1 MIKNYLI
8 LSIRNAGRNKLYT
21 FITIGGLTLALSCAI
36 FIMMFVS
43 DELSYDRFIP
53 DMRDVYRVDFG
64 FALPGRDIQRSANT
78 MFILGPTMKAEI
90 PQVVAYTHVDP
101 VNLTVKATHRLFAM
115 SADVVDPDF
124 LQVIHLHLLAGT
136 PSRVFAQPNSVVL
149 SQRVA
154 TKLYGQ
160 TQAVGRT
167 LVING
172 KYPMIVTG
180 ILQNLPHNSQLV
192 ADMIFPNTSKADP
205 TRAFVKHHWETVG
218 PLLYVKLAR
227 GSRSEHV
234 VRLMRQILNRNVNA
248 ADFGA
253 NIPGSQLI
261 QPHLTRFYR
270 VHLSE
275 YGGGMT
281 PGGRWNQIY
290 GFIAIAGLILLIA
303 SFNFTNIATARGIM
317 RAREVSLRKVHG
329 AKRSQLVRQFLG
341 ESVLTAL
348 IALGLA
354 TALIELL
361 TPAYDTFLGRQI
373 AFDLVKDWPMT
384 LVVLGLTLMT
394 GFLGGIYP
402 AFVLSGYRP
411 ATTMRTSAAKQSG
424 SGRLR
429 IALVVLQFAVSIGLG
444 IAALV
449 VFLQIHYAQ
458 KLNLGFARSNIV
470 VIRNAADIPKDARRD
485 FVQTL
490 TAAPAIA
497 AATLSGDSP
506 FAGSIDLEDVTLESS
521 PQVFSVRLWQV
532 GFHYPAV
539 YRTKLL
545 AGRLLSPLRSNDTLH
560 HNLPATNILVS
571 ANAARRFGFTPQG
584 AIGQILHMGKRSLT
598 IVGVLA
604 DQALDGPEEQT
615 YPTIFMDYGTSV
627 GEVAVRIKP
636 GQARAAL
643 AAIDQAWKRFA
654 PNAAINRYFLDDPF
668 NRLFKTTAQRDR
680 MFAAFVIIAILIACL
695 GLYGLAAFTAQ
706 RRISEIGVR
715 KVFGA
720 STRDIM
726 VLLLWQ
732 FSTPVLLANL
742 VAWPVSWFYLQDW
755 LQHYSHRIGL
765 SPIYFVGSGLAA
777 LVIAW
782 ITVGA
787 HALRAARTKPAN
799 TLHYE

>member
-1 MIKNYLI
+1 MFRNYL
-8 LSIRNAGRNKLYT
+8 LVALRNASRNKLYSL
-21 FITIGGLTLALSCAI
+21 ITIGGLTLALSCAI

-90 PQVVAYTHVDP
+90 PQVIAYTHINP
-101 VNLTVKATHRLFAM
+101 VNLTVKTEHRLFAM
-115 SADVVDPDF
+115 DADVVDPNF
-124 LQVIHLHLLAGT
+124 FQVIHLHLLAGT
-136 PSRVFAQPNSVVL
+136 PSRVFAQPDSVVL

-154 TKLYGQ
+154 TKLFGQ
-160 TQAVGRT
+160 NQALGRI

-172 KYPMIVTG
+172 KHPMTVTG
-180 ILQNLPHNSQLV
+180 IVQNLPHNSQLV
-192 ADMIFPNTSKADP
+192 ASIIFPNTSKADP
-205 TRAFVKHHWETVG
+205 TNAYVKDHWETVG

-227 GSRSEHV
+227 GSRPGHIV
-234 VRLMRQILNRNVNA
+234 QLMRQILNRNVNA
-248 ADFGA
+248 SDFGA

-281 PGGRWNQIY
+281 PGGRWSEIY
-290 GFIAIAGLILLIA
+290 GFVAIAGLILLIA
-303 SFNFTNIATARGIM
+303 SFNFTNMATARGIM

-329 AKRSQLVRQFLG
+329 ARRSQLVRQFLG
-341 ESVLTAL
+341 ESVLTAFMAL
-348 IALGLA
+348 CIAL
-354 TALIELL
+354 ALIELL

-373 AFDLVKDWPMT
+373 AFDVVTDWPLT

-394 GFLGGIYP
+394 GILGGIYP
-402 AFVLSGYRP
+402 AFVLSRYRP
-411 ATTMRTSAAKQSG
+411 ATAMRTSAAQQSG
-424 SGRLR
+424 SGKLR
-429 IALVVLQFAVSIGLG
+429 VGLVVLQFAVSIGLG

-458 KLNLGFARSNIV
+458 KINLGFARSNIV
-470 VIRNAADIPKDARRD
+470 VIRNANDIPQDARRD
-485 FVQTL
+485 FIQTL
-490 TAAPAIA
+490 RADPAIA
-497 AATLSGDSP
+497 SATLSGDSP
-506 FAGSIDLEDVTLESS
+506 FAGSISLQDVTVKSS
-521 PQVFSVRLWQV
+521 PQVLSVRLWQV
-532 GFHYPAV
+532 GFHYPDV

-545 AGRLLSPLRSNDTLH
+545 AGRQLSSHRSNDVLH
-560 HNLPATNILVS
+560 HKSPSTNILVS
-571 ANAARRFGFTPQG
+571 ASAAHRFGFTPEG
-584 AIGQILHMGKRSLT
+584 AIGQTLHMGKRSLT

-604 DQALDGPEEQT
+604 NQDLDGPEEQT
-615 YPTIFMDYGTSV
+615 YPTIFVDYGTSV
-627 GEVAVRIKP
+627 GKVAVRIRA
-636 GQARAAL
+636 GQTRAAL
-643 AAIDQAWKRFA
+643 AAIDHAWVKFA

-668 NRLFKTTAQRDR
+668 NRLFKTTEQRDR
-680 MFAAFVIIAILIACL
+680 MFAVFVIIAILIACL

-706 RRISEIGVR
+706 RRIREIGVR

-720 STRDIM
+720 RTPDIM
-726 VLLLWQ
+726 LLLLWQ
-732 FSTPVLLANL
+732 FSTPVLLANV

-755 LQHYSHRIGL
+755 LQHYSHRIAL
-765 SPIYFVGSGLAA
+765 SPIYFVGSGFAA
-777 LVIAW
+777 LAIAW

-787 HALRAARTKPAN
+787 HALQAARTKPAH